1 MKSII
6 RKGAALML
14 FMAMVINCF
23 SVSPI
28 YAQEDNVNSG
38 ETMTEI
44 ENSENNMEEGFS
56 SEDVTLPEENE
67 NNIPEKDQITHDTQ
81 IQDNEVVEDK
91 KEVSTPVPG
100 DASLVNYFYV
110 GYPYLQAPASQ
121 EFVLSFGTGTENI
134 SRIVLK
140 YQKDNGN
147 LIELENSRQ
156 SGELYVF
163 KKDFTESDKGT
174 YKVIG
179 FSYFVD
185 SQEYTISFSD
195 LEMDVRFGV
204 NQEYDGFGENEGYT
218 IDENGNE
225 VEESNEINDSMA
237 QAIESSVV
245 SLDGSNVASTEDL
258 VESVLKENVQ
268 TPQNNSRRKRSIT
281 TYSENNPLVICIDP
295 GHGGSESGT
304 VVVDGSLEKNMNLKI
319 AMYLKEELEQYKN
332 VKVVM
337 TRTSDVYVSLQDRAK
352 IAANAGATALVSIH
366 INATGWGT
374 QSSVS
379 GAEVYYPHA
388 NYNAAVS
395 ETGKNLAQNILNELV
410 GLGLNNLG
418 IKVKYV
424 YDTNT
429 GEPAHDP
436 AYDYPDGSV
445 GDYYGVIRYSK
456 ELGVAGIIVEHA
468 MSDNWNDFNNFLSS
482 DAKLK
487 NLGVADA
494 TGIAKAFG
502 LSKISREEIDQMAE
516 ANKNVL
522 AEGTYEIQSSL
533 NTGYVLDVDAS
544 SMIDGGNVQIYQ
556 SNGSGAQGWKV
567 TKDSK
572 GYLTFTNVNSGK
584 VLDVKNSQ
592 TSNNTNVWQY
602 ASNGSYAQKWIAV
615 KSGNGYEILSALNPE
630 FALDVNGSI
639 TANGT
644 NVQIYTRNDSGAQ
657 KWIFSSYKTL
667 EQKRE
672 ELLEANKNVLAE
684 GTYEI
689 QSSLNTGY
697 VLDVDASSM
706 IDGGNVQIYQSNGS
720 GAQGWKVTKDSKGY
734 LTFTNV
740 NSGKVLDVKN
750 SQTSNNT
757 NVWQYASN
765 GSYAQKWIAVKSG
778 NGYEILSALNPE
790 FALDVNGSM
799 TVNGTNVQIYARNGS
814 GAQKWIFSSFILDT
828 NKREELDRLATNS
841 KNVMENGHYFIKASN
856 INFAL
861 DLKNSN
867 LNENALIW
875 LYELNK
881 TSAQRWIVSHDSI
894 GYVSFQNECS
904 GKYLTLDGNALVQK
918 SLNNEYSQKWIIS
931 LNQSGGIQ
939 VISATDKS
947 KVLTVQNDMFKNE
960 SNIIVENNKNLKGQQ
975 WVFQIIDDEDILT
988 PIMGKP
994 SVSVSQMVNYFK
1006 TYNKSYDVFSSYG
1019 SEYDGILKKG
1029 GAPTIESFCQI
1040 FYDEAVTEGVK
1051 PEVAFVQSMLETNF
1065 LKFGGDVLP
1074 NQYNFA
1080 GLGATGNGVKGNS
1093 FENVRIGIRAQIQ
1106 HLKAYASTDSL
1117 VNECVDLRFNYVSRG
1132 SARYVE
1138 WLGINENPNHVGWAS
1153 SKNYGYV
1160 LVEKIKTLLQ
1170 M

>member
-1 MKSII
+1 M
-6 RKGAALML
+6 
-14 FMAMVINCF
+14 
-23 SVSPI
+23 
-28 YAQEDNVNSG
+28 
-38 ETMTEI
+38 
-44 ENSENNMEEGFS
+44 
-56 SEDVTLPEENE
+56 
-67 NNIPEKDQITHDTQ
+67 
-81 IQDNEVVEDK
+81 
-91 KEVSTPVPG
+91 
-100 DASLVNYFYV
+100 
-110 GYPYLQAPASQ
+110 
-121 EFVLSFGTGTENI
+121 
-134 SRIVLK
+134 
-140 YQKDNGN
+140 
-147 LIELENSRQ
+147 
-156 SGELYVF
+156 
-163 KKDFTESDKGT
+163 
-174 YKVIG
+174 
-179 FSYFVD
+179 
-185 SQEYTISFSD
+185 
-195 LEMDVRFGV
+195 
-204 NQEYDGFGENEGYT
+204 
-218 IDENGNE
+218 
-225 VEESNEINDSMA
+225 
-237 QAIESSVV
+237 
-245 SLDGSNVASTEDL
+245 
-258 VESVLKENVQ
+258 
-268 TPQNNSRRKRSIT
+268 
-281 TYSENNPLVICIDP
+281 
-295 GHGGSESGT
+295 
-304 VVVDGSLEKNMNLKI
+304 
-319 AMYLKEELEQYKN
+319 
-332 VKVVM
+332 
-337 TRTSDVYVSLQDRAK
+337 
-352 IAANAGATALVSIH
+352 
-366 INATGWGT
+366 
-374 QSSVS
+374 
-379 GAEVYYPHA
+379 
-388 NYNAAVS
+388 
-395 ETGKNLAQNILNELV
+395 
-410 GLGLNNLG
+410 
-418 IKVKYV
+418 
-424 YDTNT
+424 
-429 GEPAHDP
+429 
-436 AYDYPDGSV
+436 
-445 GDYYGVIRYSK
+445 
-456 ELGVAGIIVEHA
+456 
-468 MSDNWNDFNNFLSS
+468 
-482 DAKLK
+482 
-487 NLGVADA
+487 
-494 TGIAKAFG
+494 
-502 LSKISREEIDQMAE
+502 
-516 ANKNVL
+516 
-522 AEGTYEIQSSL
+522 
-533 NTGYVLDVDAS
+533 
-544 SMIDGGNVQIYQ
+544 
-556 SNGSGAQGWKV
+556 
-567 TKDSK
+567 
-572 GYLTFTNVNSGK
+572 
-584 VLDVKNSQ
+584 
-592 TSNNTNVWQY
+592 
-602 ASNGSYAQKWIAV
+602 
-615 KSGNGYEILSALNPE
+615 
-630 FALDVNGSI
+630 DVNGSI

-867 LNENALIW
+867 LTENALIW

-975 WVFQIIDDEDILT
+975 WVFQVIDDEDILT

-1019 SEYDGILKKG
+1019 SKYDGILKKG

>member
-1 MKSII
+1 MIPEH
-6 RKGAALML
+6 RKW
-14 FMAMVINCF
+14 I
-23 SVSPI
+23 
-28 YAQEDNVNSG
+28 
-38 ETMTEI
+38 
-44 ENSENNMEEGFS
+44 FS
-56 SEDVTLPEENE
+56 SYKTLE
-67 NNIPEKDQITHDTQ
+67 
-81 IQDNEVVEDK
+81 
-91 KEVSTPVPG
+91 
-100 DASLVNYFYV
+100 
-110 GYPYLQAPASQ
+110 
-121 EFVLSFGTGTENI
+121 
-134 SRIVLK
+134 
-140 YQKDNGN
+140 QK
-147 LIELENSRQ
+147 R
-156 SGELYVF
+156 
-163 KKDFTESDKGT
+163 
-174 YKVIG
+174 
-179 FSYFVD
+179 
-185 SQEYTISFSD
+185 
-195 LEMDVRFGV
+195 
-204 NQEYDGFGENEGYT
+204 
-218 IDENGNE
+218 
-225 VEESNEINDSMA
+225 
-237 QAIESSVV
+237 
-245 SLDGSNVASTEDL
+245 
-258 VESVLKENVQ
+258 
-268 TPQNNSRRKRSIT
+268 
-281 TYSENNPLVICIDP
+281 
-295 GHGGSESGT
+295 
-304 VVVDGSLEKNMNLKI
+304 
-319 AMYLKEELEQYKN
+319 EEL
-332 VKVVM
+332 
-337 TRTSDVYVSLQDRAK
+337 L
-352 IAANAGATALVSIH
+352 
-366 INATGWGT
+366 
-374 QSSVS
+374 
-379 GAEVYYPHA
+379 
-388 NYNAAVS
+388 
-395 ETGKNLAQNILNELV
+395 
-410 GLGLNNLG
+410 
-418 IKVKYV
+418 
-424 YDTNT
+424 
-429 GEPAHDP
+429 
-436 AYDYPDGSV
+436 
-445 GDYYGVIRYSK
+445 
-456 ELGVAGIIVEHA
+456 
-468 MSDNWNDFNNFLSS
+468 
-482 DAKLK
+482 
-487 NLGVADA
+487 
-494 TGIAKAFG
+494 
-502 LSKISREEIDQMAE
+502 E

-790 FALDVNGSM
+790 FALDVNGSI
-799 TVNGTNVQIYARNGS
+799 TANGTNVQIYTRNDS
-814 GAQKWIFSSFILDT
+814 GARKWIFSSFILDT

-975 WVFQIIDDEDILT
+975 WVFQVIDDEDILT

-1117 VNECVDLRFNYVSRG
+1117 S
-1132 SARYVE
+1132 
-1138 WLGINENPNHVGWAS
+1138 
-1153 SKNYGYV
+1153 
-1160 LVEKIKTLLQ
+1160 
-1170 M
+1170 